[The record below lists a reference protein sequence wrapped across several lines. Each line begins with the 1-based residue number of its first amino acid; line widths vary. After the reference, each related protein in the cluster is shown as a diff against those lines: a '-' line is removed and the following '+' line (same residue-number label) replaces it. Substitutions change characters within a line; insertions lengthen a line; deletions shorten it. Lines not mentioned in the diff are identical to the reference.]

1 MVIISMKVLIRG
13 ICNKNN
19 VEKLKDIDNILDV
32 NADFIGQEFRTQQ
45 NTLSCWEADL
55 DNQDSIKEAIIALV
69 LANTQNCEKIRNNE
83 KIERLDYIILDAAKI
98 EELFSCKETDP
109 QSKSSF
115 LSEDLKRKHHDIN
128 ISNLNGIIYL
138 ATLYKDIVTS
148 DKSKELV
155 VRLTKHQINEYI
167 CEWTKEHPIP
177 PCIQ

>member
-45 NTLSCWEADL
+45 NTLSCWGADS
-55 DNQDSIKEAIIALV
+55 DDRDSIKEAIIALV
-69 LANTQNCEKIRNNE
+69 LANTQNCKKIANNE
-83 KIERLDYIILDAAKI
+83 KIETLDYIILDAAKI
-98 EELFSCKETDP
+98 EELFLCKETDP

-115 LSEDLKRKHHDIN
+115 LSESLKRKHHDIN
-128 ISNLNGIIYL
+128 ISNLKGIIRL
-138 ATLYKDIVTS
+138 ATLYKDIVSS

-167 CEWTKEHPIP
+167 SEWTKEHPISQ
-177 PCIQ
+177 CI